1 MLIKPVYANIAA
13 ILTMLLLL
21 LLPGCAHQQ
30 YATTPYPAWG
40 EENSIPQPDDHP
52 PLLLRIMYPAD
63 SVKPEACLLLVHG
76 MNEHI
81 GRYHDVARYFV
92 QQNFIV
98 AGFDYEAHGLS
109 NPVLWQADQALR
121 AGAGTV
127 DVSEAYLAQAA
138 LGNLD
143 PARASLDLAL
153 QKTIAL
159 CDTHGAAD
167 YPVFI
172 LSHSLGGLITATFL
186 LQNRNAVTERVLGV
200 VFLGPGFA
208 VSEPPGWLGWLANP
222 IIKLSFHAETHFLN
236 PHDEPFPLMA
246 FNQVLA
252 FLTVPVLEGVFEILS
267 LPGLRRAFSTV
278 TPAWVVD
285 YLTDSAEE
293 KKKIRD
299 DSWIIR
305 RTVPRYAKGIEE
317 EIVLFRRQMH
327 AFDTPY
333 DLIYSAQDPIT
344 PAWGNEDFIHATLN
358 NHSDNRYLELT
369 DSRYHQHLFLTEPRR
384 SEVLQHITQWL
395 MHRIKVLNAVQD
407 NGH

>member
-1 MLIKPVYANIAA
+1 MKPVRVNLT
-13 ILTMLLLL
+13 ILVAMLLLL
-21 LLPGCAHQQ
+21 LLSGCVHQQ

-40 EENSIPQPDDHP
+40 EESSIPQLDGNP
-52 PLLLRIMYPAD
+52 PLLLRMRYPVD
-63 SVKPEACLLLVHG
+63 SEKTEACLLLVHG

-81 GRYHDVARYFV
+81 GRYRDVAHYFV
-92 QQNFIV
+92 QRNFIV

-109 NPVLWQADQALR
+109 NPVLWQADRALR
-121 AGAGTV
+121 TGADVV

-143 PARASLDLAL
+143 PARKSLDLAL

-159 CDTHGAAD
+159 CDAHGETS

-172 LSHSLGGLITATFL
+172 LSHSLGALITATFL
-186 LQNRNAVTERVLGV
+186 LQNRNVVTERVQGV

-246 FNQVLA
+246 FNQTLA
-252 FLTVPVLEGVFEILS
+252 FLTVPILEGVFEMLS
-267 LPGLRRAFSTV
+267 WPGLRRIFSTV

-293 KKKIRD
+293 KQKIRD

-305 RTVPRYAKGIEE
+305 RTVPRYAKGVEE

-344 PAWGNEDFIHATLN
+344 PAWGSKDFIQATLN
-358 NHSDNRYLELT
+358 NHGDNRYLELA
-369 DSRYHQHLFLTEPRR
+369 DSRYHQHLFLTDPRR
-384 SEVLQHITQWL
+384 SEVLQHIAQWL
-395 MHRIKVLNAVQD
+395 KHRIRVLNDAQD
-407 NGH
+407 SRH

>member
-1 MLIKPVYANIAA
+1 MFMKSVHVNATTIIA
-13 ILTMLLLL
+13 LLFLL
-21 LLPGCAHQQ
+21 LLPSCVHQQ

-40 EENSIPQPDDHP
+40 EENSIPQPGDHL

-92 QQNFIV
+92 QRNFIV

-121 AGAGTV
+121 TGAEAV
-127 DVSEAYLAQAA
+127 DVSAAYLAQTA
-138 LGNLD
+138 LGDLD
-143 PARASLDLAL
+143 PARKSLDLAL

-159 CDTHGAAD
+159 CDAYGEAD

-172 LSHSLGGLITATFL
+172 LSHSLGALITATFL
-186 LQNRNAVTERVLGV
+186 LQNRSTVTERVQGV

-246 FNQVLA
+246 FNQTLA
-252 FLTVPVLEGVFEILS
+252 FLTVPILESVFEILS
-267 LPGLRRAFSTV
+267 WPGLRRVFSPV

-285 YLTDSAEE
+285 YLTDSAAE
-293 KKKIRD
+293 KKKIRN

-305 RTVPRYAKGIEE
+305 RTVPRYAKGVEE

-344 PAWGNEDFIHATLN
+344 PAWGSEDFIQATLN
-358 NHSDNRYLELT
+358 NHGDNRYLELT

-384 SEVLQHITQWL
+384 SEVLQHITQWFK
-395 MHRIKVLNAVQD
+395 HRIKVLNNVQGS
-407 NGH
+407 GH

>member
-1 MLIKPVYANIAA
+1 
-13 ILTMLLLL
+13 
-21 LLPGCAHQQ
+21 
-30 YATTPYPAWG
+30 
-40 EENSIPQPDDHP
+40 
-52 PLLLRIMYPAD
+52 
-63 SVKPEACLLLVHG
+63 
-76 MNEHI
+76 
-81 GRYHDVARYFV
+81 
-92 QQNFIV
+92 
-98 AGFDYEAHGLS
+98 
-109 NPVLWQADQALR
+109 
-121 AGAGTV
+121 
-127 DVSEAYLAQAA
+127 
-138 LGNLD
+138 
-143 PARASLDLAL
+143 
-153 QKTIAL
+153 
-159 CDTHGAAD
+159 
-167 YPVFI
+167 
-172 LSHSLGGLITATFL
+172 
-186 LQNRNAVTERVLGV
+186 
-200 VFLGPGFA
+200 
-208 VSEPPGWLGWLANP
+208 
-222 IIKLSFHAETHFLN
+222 
-236 PHDEPFPLMA
+236 MA

-344 PAWGNEDFIHATLN
+344 PAWGSEDFIHATLN

-395 MHRIKVLNAVQD
+395 MHRIKVLNVVQGS
-407 NGH
+407 GH

>member
-1 MLIKPVYANIAA
+1 
-13 ILTMLLLL
+13 MLLLL
-21 LLPGCAHQQ
+21 LLSGCVHQQ

-40 EENSIPQPDDHP
+40 EESSIPQLDGNP
-52 PLLLRIMYPAD
+52 PLLLRMTYPVD
-63 SVKPEACLLLVHG
+63 SEKTEACLLLVHG

-81 GRYHDVARYFV
+81 GRYRDVAHYFV
-92 QQNFIV
+92 QRNFIV

-121 AGAGTV
+121 RGAEVV
-127 DVSEAYLAQAA
+127 DVSEAYLAQAV

-143 PARASLDLAL
+143 PARKSLDLAL

-159 CDTHGAAD
+159 CDAHGETS

-172 LSHSLGGLITATFL
+172 LSHSLGALITATFL
-186 LQNRNAVTERVLGV
+186 LQNRNVVTERVQGV

-246 FNQVLA
+246 FNQTLA
-252 FLTVPVLEGVFEILS
+252 FLTVPILEGVFEMLS
-267 LPGLRRAFSTV
+267 WPGLRRIFSTV

-285 YLTDSAEE
+285 YLTDSTEE
-293 KKKIRD
+293 KQKIRD

-305 RTVPRYAKGIEE
+305 RTVPRYAKGVEE
-317 EIVLFRRQMH
+317 EIVRFRRRCMR
-327 AFDTPY
+327 
-333 DLIYSAQDPIT
+333 LI
-344 PAWGNEDFIHATLN
+344 
-358 NHSDNRYLELT
+358 
-369 DSRYHQHLFLTEPRR
+369 RR
-384 SEVLQHITQWL
+384 MI
-395 MHRIKVLNAVQD
+395 
-407 NGH
+407 